1 MTTLADVYTERMK
14 CHPFGLALYHPI
26 SSRDL
31 KPGSVGFLDSLG
43 HWTPIAHLEE
53 SESLSKNG
61 LRFPTHS
68 LTLARTECI
77 TGWTP
82 KMGTGS
88 TERSGGVDLGA
99 R

>member
-1 MTTLADVYTERMK
+1 MASLADVYTERMK
-14 CHPFGLALYHPI
+14 CHPFGLALYHPV

-43 HWTPIAHLEE
+43 YWTPIAHLEE

-61 LRFPTHS
+61 LKLPTHP
-68 LTLARTECI
+68 LTLARTERI

-82 KMGTGS
+82 KTGTGS
-88 TERSGGVDLGA
+88 TERSGGVGLGN